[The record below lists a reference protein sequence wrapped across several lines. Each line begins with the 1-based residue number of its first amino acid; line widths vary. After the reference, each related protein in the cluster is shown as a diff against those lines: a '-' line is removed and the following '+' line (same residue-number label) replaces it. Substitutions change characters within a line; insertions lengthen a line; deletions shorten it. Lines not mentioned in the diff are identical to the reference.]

1 MTSSHVNPF
10 RSTRPR
16 PNFARTP
23 ERQHRQKNQPM
34 LKTIIRVTA
43 FMALIA
49 CPVTAQQTRIQSPA
63 EFLGYPLGERFTD
76 HAGVV
81 RYMEALA
88 VASPIVRVRRY

>member
-1 MTSSHVNPF
+1 
-10 RSTRPR
+10 
-16 PNFARTP
+16 
-23 ERQHRQKNQPM
+23 M

-88 VASPIVRVRRY
+88 VEFRRELFNDPHGRPILAASREVASYRTR